1 VASRVDAAAICEARG
16 LRRIL
21 SPRFTLEIDA
31 FALCG
36 GGKVA
41 IVGTNGAGKTTLLR
55 VLAGLDAPT
64 AAERFSAPAGGT
76 LGFLRQQPYL
86 FRGSVARNLSYPLR
100 VRRTPSAEVAPRVA
114 ETLELLDLK
123 PLAEASVDR
132 LSGGEQKRVALGR
145 VLIARPP
152 VLFLDEPDAHLDA
165 HSLEVITRVLE
176 TSTATILLTTH
187 DLRFAHR
194 IGDRRVQL
202 RDGRI
207 VAGLPANVLAGRVEG
222 GHFVS
227 RRGLEV
233 RLGGVPPA
241 GTAKIAIDPHSLVLS
256 EEPLASSM
264 LNQLRGRIA
273 AVREQGANVWLE
285 IQCGE
290 NLTAIVSRDSYT
302 RLGLNV
308 GREAYVSFKAT
319 AVEVL

>member
-1 VASRVDAAAICEARG
+1 MASRVDAPVVCEARA
-16 LRRIL
+16 LRRSL
-21 SPRFTLEIDA
+21 SPRFALEIDA
-31 FALCG
+31 FALAAG
-36 GGKVA
+36 EKAA

-64 AAERFSAPAGGT
+64 AAGRLRAPAGGT

-86 FRGSVARNLSYPLR
+86 FRGSVTRNLAYPLG
-100 VRRTPSAEVAPRVA
+100 VRRTPAADVTRRVA
-114 ETLELLDLK
+114 ETLALLDLA
-123 PLAEASVDR
+123 PLASASVDR

-145 VLIARPP
+145 VLIARPQ

-176 TSTATILLTTH
+176 ASSATVLLTTH

-194 IGDRRVQL
+194 IGDRLVHL

-207 VAGLPANVLAGRVEG
+207 VPGLPANVLAGRVEDG
-222 GHFVS
+222 RFVT

-233 RLGGVPPA
+233 RLSDAPPA
-241 GTAKIAIDPHSLVLS
+241 GAAKIAIDPHSLVLS
-256 EEPLASSM
+256 IEPLASSM

-273 AVREQGANVWLE
+273 AVREQGGSVWLE

-290 NLTAIVSRDSYT
+290 ALTAIVSHDSYE
-302 RLGLNV
+302 RLGLNL
-308 GREAYVSFKAT
+308 GREVYVSFKAT
-319 AVEVL
+319 AVEVF